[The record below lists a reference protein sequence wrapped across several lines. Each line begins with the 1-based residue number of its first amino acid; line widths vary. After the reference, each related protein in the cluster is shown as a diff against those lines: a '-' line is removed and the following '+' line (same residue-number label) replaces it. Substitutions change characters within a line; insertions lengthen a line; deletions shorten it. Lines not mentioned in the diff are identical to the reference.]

1 MEKGK
6 NNINNGVNI
15 IIAVFILEVVGLI
28 IALFLVLNG
37 NLTLRFDNFPTRD
50 NQEQPP
56 VETKKET
63 TNIAKTYTYESIK
76 GLYKEKNVVDQE
88 REKDTTLAPKERY
101 LLLNQNGTFYYQ
113 LPVRTASG
121 YYGNYKIEGNK
132 IILTYWFYVS
142 SAIKSLNDN
151 ETKTNTIIINEDG
164 TIKDSYAPNYNNVK
178 EEISLTQADNS
189 EYEKLK
195 DSLDLHKTISA
206 YLKNNN

>member
-76 GLYKEKNVVDQE
+76 GLYREKNVVDQE

-101 LLLNQNGTFYYQ
+101 LLLNQNG
-113 LPVRTASG
+113 
-121 YYGNYKIEGNK
+121 
-132 IILTYWFYVS
+132 
-142 SAIKSLNDN
+142 
-151 ETKTNTIIINEDG
+151 IN
-164 TIKDSYAPNYNNVK
+164 I
-178 EEISLTQADNS
+178 
-189 EYEKLK
+189 
-195 DSLDLHKTISA
+195 
-206 YLKNNN
+206 